1 MASSLMEDAPLASL
15 PSFLSLERSLGLP
28 IGPAADTELNKGL
41 TISGLK
47 ESEPLLLRQILP
59 SVLLVS
65 C

>member
-41 TISGLK
+41 TISKVGLK
-47 ESEPLLLRQILP
+47 NRSRSRSDRSYSPF
-59 SVLLVS
+59 